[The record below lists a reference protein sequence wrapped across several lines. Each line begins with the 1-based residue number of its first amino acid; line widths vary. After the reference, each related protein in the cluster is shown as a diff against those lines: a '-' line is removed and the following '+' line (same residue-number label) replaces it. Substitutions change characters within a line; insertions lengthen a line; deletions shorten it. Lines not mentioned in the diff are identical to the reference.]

1 MTKKIVAVLLA
12 FGLTLSLMACGNSA
26 GVQTG
31 ASDGVEEE
39 QTEPADEADVP
50 EAQPEEQPAESEGE
64 EAAQDAAK
72 AVENASGGA
81 DLTGKKVGFSALM
94 MSSEFFTDMSN
105 QMEAYFTEHGM
116 EYSVADANGNA
127 QTQIQTVE
135 NFVSMGMDYII
146 CFVVD
151 ASSISDSLIKA
162 REGGAFIIVIG
173 TVLDNKDAYDVCIS
187 ISQKESGVTE
197 AKMAAEWI
205 DATFPDAEDGS
216 IEVGLLTNSENE
228 DAVARC
234 DGLREIENFTSKA
247 KIVEE
252 HETTQA
258 EGAAAGQTYAE
269 MMLMNNPDLKVIL
282 TYGTDQGQGAN
293 EAVMK
298 DSSINSEEFAVFTVD
313 TAEFIRNKVKESAEG
328 ASVLRGTVM
337 LGEGTPMTCYY
348 LMDGTWSER
357 VKDKVYS
364 EECIMITPETI
375 SEYFPE

>member
-12 FGLTLSLMACGNSA
+12 FGLTLSLMACGGSA
-26 GVQTG
+26 RTQTG
-31 ASDGVEEE
+31 ASGGTDEAQE
-39 QTEPADEADVP
+39 EPAEETDVQETQD
-50 EAQPEEQPAESEGE
+50 EAQPESEGQK
-64 EAAQDAAK
+64 AAGDVAE
-72 AVENASGGA
+72 AVEDGAQGA

-187 ISQKESGVTE
+187 ISQNESGITE

-234 DGLREIENFTSKA
+234 DGLREIVNFTSKA
-247 KIVEE
+247 VIVEE

-313 TAEFIRNKVKESAEG
+313 TAEFIRNKVKESANG

-337 LGEGTPMTCYY
+337 LGEGTPMTCYN
-348 LMDGTWSER
+348 LMDGTWSGR

>member
-1 MTKKIVAVLLA
+1 MGKKLLA
-12 FGLTLSLMACGNSA
+12 FVLTVVMLCSLTACGNKASESSA
-26 GVQTG
+26 TG
-31 ASDGVEEE
+31 GSGSSEGAEASGLSESAETNGTVSQVAGAVEE
-39 QTEPADEADVP
+39 
-50 EAQPEEQPAESEGE
+50 
-64 EAAQDAAK
+64 
-72 AVENASGGA
+72 ASGEA

-105 QMEAYFTEHGM
+105 QMEAYFTERGM
-116 EYSVADANGNA
+116 EYNVADANGNA

-162 REGGAFIIVIG
+162 RESGAFIIVIG
-173 TVLDNKDAYDVCIS
+173 TVLDNADAYDICIN
-187 ISQKESGVTE
+187 ISQRE
-197 AKMAAEWI
+197 AGEVEAQMAADWI

-216 IEVGLLTNSENE
+216 VKVGILSNSENE

-234 DGLREIENFTSKA
+234 DGLREVVNYTSKA
-247 KIVEE
+247 VIVEE

-258 EGAAAGQTYAE
+258 EGAAAGQNYAE

-298 DSSINSEEFAVFTVD
+298 DSTINQEEFAIYTVD
-313 TAEFIRNKVKESAEG
+313 TAEFIRDKVRASADGE
-328 ASVLRGTVM
+328 SVLRGTVM
-337 LGEGTPMTCYY
+337 LGEGTPMTCYN
-348 LMDGTWSER
+348 LMDGSWMDR
-357 VKDKVYS
+357 VADKVYS
-364 EECIMITPETI
+364 ERCIVITPETI
-375 SEYFPE
+375 NEYFPE

>member
-26 GVQTG
+26 GAQTG
-31 ASDGVEEE
+31 APDEGKE
-39 QTEPADEADVP
+39 TESQEPDKEADAQE
-50 EAQPEEQPAESEGE
+50 EAQPVESEGQ
-64 EAAQDAAK
+64 EAAQEVAG

-135 NFVSMGMDYII
+135 NFVSMEMDYII

-205 DATFPDAEDGS
+205 EATFPDAQDGS

-247 KIVEE
+247 VIVEE

-269 MMLMNNPDLKVIL
+269 MMLMNHPDLKVIL

-313 TAEFIRNKVKESAEG
+313 TAEFIRNKVKESVEG
-328 ASVLRGTVM
+328 TSVLRGTVM
-337 LGEGTPMTCYY
+337 LGEGTPMTCYN
-348 LMDGTWSER
+348 LMDGTWSGR
-357 VKDKVYS
+357 VQDKVYS